1 MMNRIAA
8 AVLLL
13 MVYVA
18 GIDTGRTD
26 AAKAHHNHPACH
38 QNLKP

>member
-1 MMNRIAA
+1 MINRIAA
-8 AVLLL
+8 VVLLV

-18 GIDTGRTD
+18 GLETGRTD
-26 AAKAHHNHPACH
+26 AVQAQHNHPACH

>member
-1 MMNRIAA
+1 MINRIAA

-18 GIDTGRTD
+18 GVDTGRTN
-26 AAKAHHNHPACH
+26 AVKAHHQHPACH